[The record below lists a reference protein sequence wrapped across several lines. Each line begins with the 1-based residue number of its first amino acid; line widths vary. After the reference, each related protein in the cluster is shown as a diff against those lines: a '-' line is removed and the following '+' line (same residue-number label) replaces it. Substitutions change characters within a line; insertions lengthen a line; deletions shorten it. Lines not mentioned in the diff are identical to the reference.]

1 MVYYSY
7 NYNYNKHT
15 IITINTP
22 IRPTTI
28 TTIKTIIIAINN
40 PTIDLIKINGNE
52 NKVSNWM
59 KYEMIMTK
67 D

>member
-7 NYNYNKHT
+7 NYNYNKYT

-22 IRPTTI
+22 ITPTTI
-28 TTIKTIIIAINN
+28 TTIKTIIIIINN
-40 PTIDLIKINGNE
+40 PTIDLIKINSDE
-52 NKVSNWM
+52 NKVSNSM
-59 KYEMIMTK
+59 KYGIIMTK